1 MRILIYFLI
10 ILLIMTTFNDL
21 IFETAPVPMW
31 LQDLSGLKRLFEQW
45 RLHGI
50 QNLSAYLLEDKSRL
64 NQCLNNIKILHA
76 NQSILNLFEANSFQ
90 HLAENINLIY
100 KADVLPS
107 LLLGLEQLWQGQQQ
121 FSYSTVHY
129 SLLGNKLDI
138 EKKFTIL
145 PSAREDWSAVLI
157 VNTDVSQYRNA
168 QRQEE
173 HQRQLAEGMFQYS
186 PASLWVEDF
195 SRIKAKLDHVRNMG
209 IEDFRT
215 FLDVH
220 PEFIEQCMQDI
231 IIIDVNQATL
241 ELFVAPNKQTLIQN
255 LPTIFAKEMVYTFK
269 EQLIELWQGHIHH
282 RREAVNYALDG
293 SIRHVLLQFSVFPG
307 YENDWSL
314 VQLSLTDIT
323 ARKKAESYLEYLGKH
338 DVLTKLF
345 NRSFYIEEINRLER
359 THIRVLSCIY
369 IDMNGLKKV
378 NDSLGHDSGDAML
391 RRLGDILNQAIQ
403 MPHTVSRIGGDE
415 FVILMPNANAK
426 SVESIKIAIDEL
438 LKIDN
443 QFYSSLPMSIAM
455 GSATLM
461 EQETIEEMI
470 RRADQEMYN
479 EKYHYYQ
486 EQVSLG
492 KNKGQH

>member
-1 MRILIYFLI
+1 MTIL
-10 ILLIMTTFNDL
+10 NDP
-21 IFETAPVPMW
+21 IFDTAPVPMW
-31 LQDLSGLKRLFEQW
+31 LQDLSGLKKLFEQW
-45 RLHGI
+45 RQHGI
-50 QNLSAYLLEDKSRL
+50 QNLSAYLLEDQSRL
-64 NQCLNNIKILHA
+64 NQCLYNIKILHA
-76 NQSILNLFEANSFQ
+76 NQSILDLFEAESSQ
-90 HLAENINLIY
+90 HLIENLSLIY
-100 KADVLPS
+100 KADVLSS
-107 LLLGLEQLWQGQQQ
+107 LLMGLEQLWKGQYQ
-121 FSYSTVHY
+121 FSYTTVHY

-138 EKKFTIL
+138 EKKFTVL
-145 PSAREDWSAVLI
+145 PNARDDWSQVLI
-157 VNTDVSQYRNA
+157 VNTDVSHYRNA

-173 HQRQLAEGMFQYS
+173 HQRHLAEGMFRYS

-195 SRIKAKLDHVRNMG
+195 SRIKGKLDHVRTMG

-220 PEFIEQCMQDI
+220 PEFIEQCMQEI
-231 IIIDVNQATL
+231 IILDVNQATL
-241 ELFVAPNKQTLIQN
+241 DLFLAINKQTLVQN
-255 LPTIFAKEMVYTFK
+255 LSTVFAKEMVYTFK

-293 SIRHVLLQFSVFPG
+293 TVRHVLLQFSVFPG
-307 YENDWSL
+307 YEQDWSL

-359 THIRVLSCIY
+359 THIQILSCLY

-391 RRLGDILNQAIQ
+391 RRLGDILNQAIHA
-403 MPHTVSRIGGDE
+403 PHTVSRIGGDE
-415 FVILMPNANAK
+415 FVVLMPNANAK
-426 SVESIKIAIDEL
+426 SVETIKITIDEL

-443 QFYSSLPMSIAM
+443 QFYSSLPMSIAV
-455 GSATLM
+455 GSATLA
-461 EQETIEEMI
+461 EQESIEEMI
-470 RRADQEMYN
+470 RRADQDMYH